1 MRSPLVAL
9 VVLVALWLA
18 PLPAGAV
25 EIHRP
30 VGSIS
35 VETLYDDH
43 VSGRSAPEVELYP
56 AGNSDWRGGLSLG
69 LGTEFSHGDRW
80 NLYLGA
86 RLKTYRYLN
95 YPDFSGM
102 AGTVTAELSSYELPL
117 GLDAFMSYGYSSAGF
132 ESQSHTA
139 AFSLERPMGRHF
151 TLLLAGGQY
160 WHVSNA
166 EGLSNRGPFGDGGV
180 RLTFPTRTSLTA
192 LVSVLGQRFDY
203 GRDDQILSASL
214 SLSQRLWKGTYLRAG
229 YRRDLSTSN
238 EPGRSFP
245 GNAVSI
251 GTSYYF

>member
-1 MRSPLVAL
+1 MRAPLAAL
-9 VVLVALWLA
+9 ALLALA

-25 EIHRP
+25 EMHRP
-30 VGSIS
+30 IGSIS
-35 VETLYDDH
+35 VDTHYDDH

-86 RLKTYRYLN
+86 RLKGYRYVN
-95 YPDFSGM
+95 YPDFSGL
-102 AGTVTAELSSYELPL
+102 AGSATAELSGYGLPL
-117 GLDAFMSYGYSSAGF
+117 GLDAFLSYGFSSAGT
-132 ESQSHTA
+132 ESRSHTA
-139 AFSLERPMGRHF
+139 ALSLERPLGRQL
-151 TLLLAGGQY
+151 TLILAGGQY
-160 WHVSNA
+160 WHVSTA
-166 EGLSNRGPFGDGGV
+166 DGLSNRGPFGDGGV
-180 RLTFPTRTSLTA
+180 RMTFPTRTSLTA
-192 LVSVLGQRFDY
+192 LVSVMGQRFDY

-229 YRRDLSTSN
+229 YRRDLATSN

-245 GNAVSI
+245 GNALSL